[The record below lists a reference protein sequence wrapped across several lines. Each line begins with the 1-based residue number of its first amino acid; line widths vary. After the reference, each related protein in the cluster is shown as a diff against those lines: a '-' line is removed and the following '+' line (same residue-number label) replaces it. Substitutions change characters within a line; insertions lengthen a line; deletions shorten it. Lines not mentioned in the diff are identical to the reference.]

1 MLLLLVRVLSL
12 TTCKWVLIDVMA
24 GIVETPLWPKDR
36 LDWVDNEKDKWVT
49 KHQVT
54 EVMLDLITNPDNVG
68 GTVLEALAEKVR
80 KVEVLNDP
88 GPQGPGSTLDKIGM
102 GFEEVPKR
110 IEKNFGK

>member
-1 MLLLLVRVLSL
+1 MLLLLVSFSVITSKRVLMNGDS
-12 TTCKWVLIDVMA
+12 

-49 KHQVT
+49 KHEVT

-68 GTVLEALAEKVR
+68 GTVLEVLAEKVR
-80 KVEVLNDP
+80 RVEVLNDP